1 MEKYFI
7 SKGHFYQFSLKELD
21 GEQRMRMLGISLP
34 MFGNS
39 KKVNQWYDN
48 IKGALESE
56 SLLDQDSLDILN
68 QLKMEML

>member
-21 GEQRMRMLGISLP
+21 GEQRMRMLGISLS

-56 SLLDQDSLDILN
+56 NLLDQDSLNILN